1 MWKEINVKLDGY
13 VIGTMA
19 NSKEL
24 KQGRQFTLPDNS
36 VLTVQMASRAMSP
49 ELQVLRNGHP
59 LPGSDSDPGKRLSV
73 AYAIIFF
80 IAGLNIVLGLI
91 AVLTESGFLTERIG
105 IDWTTIV
112 FGMVF
117 LLLGF
122 LVRGRSVVALAV
134 AVVLFI
140 ASGIWSFV
148 VISQTMTRGTPPIGG
163 IVMRIFLLI
172 PMIQGFGALREL
184 KANEQRQTA
193 WPQ

>member
-1 MWKEINVKLDGY
+1 M
-13 VIGTMA
+13 
-19 NSKEL
+19 
-24 KQGRQFTLPDNS
+24 
-36 VLTVQMASRAMSP
+36 LTVQMVSRAFSP
-49 ELQVLRNGHP
+49 ELQVLRNGQP
-59 LPGSDSDPGKRLSV
+59 LPGSDSDPSKRLSV

-91 AVLTESGFLTERIG
+91 AVFTESEFLTERIG

-148 VISQTMTRGTPPIGG
+148 VISQTMTRGAPPIGG
-163 IVMRIFLLI
+163 IVMRILLLI
-172 PMIQGFGALREL
+172 PMIQGFGALRDL
-184 KANEQRQTA
+184 KANEQRQMIG
-193 WPQ
+193 Q